1 MARPPRAKRTE
12 AADGTVSVT
21 GKAANGEGSIYFVAS
36 KGTYRAAWVDPAT
49 GKRRTVSASTKA
61 EAARRMADARAD
73 AAGAAGAGPLGPDA
87 TIADVARWWLTNAA
101 AGQVRPP
108 THHAYRKDVERIAAD
123 PLGSTPA
130 RTLDLEAAREFVAR
144 LRADGYA
151 VGTIRNTR
159 ARLRQIADCA
169 VDLSYIAANP
179 VGRVK
184 LPRQTAEERTARRTL
199 EPAEVA
205 RLLAALDGNRPVDAA
220 VALLVTNGLRASEAL
235 GLAWEDLDLD
245 AATAQV
251 RRASTYTGGGIG
263 QRLDRPKTARTA
275 GAVHLHPRTVELLRQ
290 RLATQQADRVA
301 AGPDWQTVAYENRPL
316 ELVFTGEDGRPA
328 LRQKVYDALTDAC
341 ERAGIDAAG
350 IGTHAG
356 RRSTV
361 TNLFKAGVPLD
372 DIARH
377 VGHGS
382 TTTTAGYV
390 ADLGTRPADVAQR
403 AWELLDDE
411 AGTHG
416 G

>member
-1 MARPPRAKRTE
+1 MARAPRAKRTK
-12 AADGTVSVT
+12 AADGMVSVT
-21 GKAANGEGSIYFVAS
+21 GKAANGEGSIYFVPS
-36 KGTYRAAWVDPAT
+36 KGTYRAAWVDAAT
-49 GKRRTVSASTKA
+49 GKRRSVNAPTKA
-61 EAARRMADARAD
+61 EAAQRMADAKAK
-73 AAGAAGAGPLGPDA
+73 AEEALANGPLGPDA
-87 TIADVARWWLTNAA
+87 TVADVSRWWLANVA

-123 PLGSTPA
+123 SLGAAPA

-151 VGTIRNTR
+151 VGTVRNTR

-169 VDLSYIAANP
+169 VDLGYIAANP

-205 RLLAALDGNRPVDAA
+205 RLLAKLDGGKRPVDAA

-245 AATAQV
+245 AATAQI
-251 RRASTYTGGGIG
+251 RRASTYSGGGVG

-290 RLATQQADRVA
+290 RLAAQQADRLA
-301 AGPDWQTVAYENRPL
+301 AGPDWQTVTYESRPL
-316 ELVFTGEDGRPA
+316 ELVFTGKDGRPA
-328 LRQKVYDALTDAC
+328 LRQKLYDALADAC
-341 ERAGIDAAG
+341 KRAGIGATG

-382 TTTTAGYV
+382 TATTAGYV
-390 ADLGTRPADVAQR
+390 ADLGTRPAEVAQR
-403 AWELLDDE
+403 AWELLDEE
-411 AGTHG
+411 AGT
-416 G
+416 

>member
-12 AADGTVSVT
+12 AADGAVCVT
-21 GKAANGEGSIYFVAS
+21 GKAANGEGSIYFDAY
-36 KGTYRAAWVDPAT
+36 KGSYRAAWVDPAT
-49 GKRRTVSASTKA
+49 GKRRTVMASTKA
-61 EAARRMADARAD
+61 EAARRMADARAE
-73 AAGAAGAGPLGPDA
+73 GAAGAGPLGPEA
-87 TIADVARWWLTNAA
+87 TVADVARWWLTNIA

-123 PLGSTPA
+123 SLGSAPA

-144 LRADGYA
+144 LRADGFA
-151 VGTIRNTR
+151 VGTVRNTR

-169 VDLSYIAANP
+169 VDLGYIAANP

-205 RLLAALDGNRPVDAA
+205 RLLAKLDGKRSVDAA

-245 AATAQV
+245 AATAQI
-251 RRASTYTGGGIG
+251 RRASTYSGGGVG

-290 RLATQQADRVA
+290 RLAAQQADRLA
-301 AGPDWQTVAYENRPL
+301 AGPDWQTVTYENRPL
-316 ELVFTGEDGRPA
+316 WLVFTGKDGRPA
-328 LRQKVYDALTDAC
+328 LRQKLYDALTDAC
-341 ERAGIDAAG
+341 KRAGIDATG

-382 TTTTAGYV
+382 TATTAGYV
-390 ADLGTRPADVAQR
+390 ADLGTRPAEVAQR
-403 AWELLDDE
+403 AWDLLDDE
-411 AGTHG
+411 A
-416 G
+416 

>member
-49 GKRRTVSASTKA
+49 GKRRTVSAFTKA
-61 EAARRMADARAD
+61 EAARRMADARAE
-73 AAGAAGAGPLGPDA
+73 AEGAAAAGPLGPDA
-87 TIADVARWWLTNAA
+87 TVAEVARWWLANVA

-108 THHAYRKDVERIAAD
+108 TQHAYRKDVERIAAA

-130 RTLDLEAAREFVAR
+130 RALDLEAAREFVAR
-144 LRADGYA
+144 LRTDGYA

-169 VDLSYIAANP
+169 VDLGYIAANP

-205 RLLAALDGNRPVDAA
+205 RLLATLDGNRPVDAA

-251 RRASTYTGGGIG
+251 RRASTYSGGGIG

-290 RLATQQADRVA
+290 RLATQAADRLA
-301 AGPDWQTVAYENRPL
+301 AGPDWQTVIYENRPL
-316 ELVFTGEDGRPA
+316 DLVFTGKDGRPT
-328 LRQKVYDALTDAC
+328 LRQKLYDALTDAC

-382 TTTTAGYV
+382 TATTAGYV
-390 ADLGTRPADVAQR
+390 ADLGTRPAQVARR

-411 AGTHG
+411 AGTRG

>member
-12 AADGTVSVT
+12 AADGTISVT
-21 GKAANGEGSIYFVAS
+21 GKASNGEGSIYFVAS

-49 GKRRTVSASTKA
+49 GKRRTVSAATKA
-61 EAARRMADARAD
+61 EAARRMVEAREGIDEASH
-73 AAGAAGAGPLGPDA
+73 AGPLGPDA
-87 TIADVARWWLTNAA
+87 TVSEVARWWLANVA

-123 PLGSTPA
+123 PLGSTPSRA
-130 RTLDLEAAREFVAR
+130 LDLEAARAFVAR
-144 LRADGYA
+144 LRTDGYA

-169 VDLSYIAANP
+169 VDLGYIPANP

-205 RLLAALDGNRPVDAA
+205 RLLAALDGSRPVDAA

-251 RRASTYTGGGIG
+251 RRASTYSGGGIG

-290 RLATQQADRVA
+290 RLAAQAADRLA
-301 AGPDWQTVAYENRPL
+301 AGPDWQTVSYESRPL
-316 ELVFTGEDGRPA
+316 DLVFTGKDGRPA
-328 LRQKVYDALTDAC
+328 LRQKLYDALTDAC
-341 ERAGIDAAG
+341 QRAGIDAAG

-382 TTTTAGYV
+382 TATTAGYV
-390 ADLGTRPADVAQR
+390 ADLGTRPAEVAQR

-411 AGTHG
+411 AGTRG
-416 G
+416 S

>member
-21 GKAANGEGSIYFVAS
+21 GKAANGEGSIYFDS
-36 KGTYRAAWVDPAT
+36 HKGSYRAAWVDPAT
-49 GKRRTVSASTKA
+49 GKRRTVTASTKA
-61 EAARRMADARAD
+61 EAARRMADARDEAEK
-73 AAGAAGAGPLGPDA
+73 AATGGPLGPDA
-87 TIADVARWWLTNAA
+87 TLADVARWWLANVA

-108 THHAYRKDVERIAAD
+108 THHAYRKDVQRIAAD

-130 RTLDLEAAREFVAR
+130 RSLDLEAAREFVAR

-151 VGTIRNTR
+151 VGTVRNTR

-169 VDLSYIAANP
+169 VDLGYIAANP

-184 LPRQTAEERTARRTL
+184 LPRQTAEERTTRRTL

-205 RLLAALDGNRPVDAA
+205 RLLAKLDGKRPVDAA

-235 GLAWEDLDLD
+235 GLAWEDVDLD
-245 AATAQV
+245 AATAQIQ
-251 RRASTYTGGGIG
+251 RASTYSGGGVG

-290 RLATQQADRVA
+290 RLAAQQADRLA
-301 AGPDWQTVAYENRPL
+301 AGPDWQTVMYESRPL
-316 ELVFTGEDGRPA
+316 ELVFTGKDGRPA
-328 LRQKVYDALTDAC
+328 LRQKLYDALADAC
-341 ERAGIDAAG
+341 KRAGIDATG

-382 TTTTAGYV
+382 TATTAGYV
-390 ADLGTRPADVAQR
+390 ADLGARPAEVAQR
-403 AWELLDDE
+403 AWELLDDK
-411 AGTHG
+411 AGARG
-416 G
+416 N